1 MTAFVIVDVR
11 ITHAAKFEEYRKL
24 VPATLPPYGG
34 KFLARGGHVEPLE
47 GEWDPKRIVVIEFPT
62 VERAKAWWASEEYR
76 VPKAM
81 RMASA
86 ETRMIVVESVSG

>member
-1 MTAFVIVDVR
+1 MTALVIVDVR
-11 ITHAAKFEEYRKL
+11 IADAAKFEEYRKL

-34 KFLARGGHVEPLE
+34 KFLARGGRVETLE
-47 GEWDPKRIVVIEFPT
+47 GGWDPKRIVVIEFPT

-86 ETRMIVVESVSG
+86 ETRMIVVESAPG

>member
-1 MTAFVIVDVR
+1 MTALVIVDVR
-11 ITHAAKFEEYRKL
+11 ITDAARFEEYRKL

-34 KFLARGGHVEPLE
+34 TFLARGGRVEPLE
-47 GEWDPKRIVVIEFPT
+47 GGWDPKRIVVIEFPS

-86 ETRMIVVESVSG
+86 ETRMIVVESLSG